1 MLPAGQPSC
10 WPWLLFPFQQL
21 QQLAQL
27 VGGKQKAQSMADVVQ
42 LSTAVLRTAGIYYTP
57 SRDTG
62 LFSLLCRSLW
72 VVCTKS
78 RVMLQMQARACGMA
92 LALAVGLDFCPP
104 P

>member
-10 WPWLLFPFQQL
+10 WPWLLFPVQQL